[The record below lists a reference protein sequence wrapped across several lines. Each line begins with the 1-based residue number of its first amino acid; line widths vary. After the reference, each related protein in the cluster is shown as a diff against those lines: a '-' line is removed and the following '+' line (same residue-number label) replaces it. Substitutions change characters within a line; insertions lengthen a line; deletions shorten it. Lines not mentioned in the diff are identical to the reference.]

1 MANPVLNEASFKRAS
16 GVATLPPPDIAT
28 RADAPAITQRI
39 PGTMTINGTI
49 LCTLGMLALLVA
61 AAFVGWQTVEVQDD
75 QVVHYP
81 GWSLLLIFTGIG
93 LTIFAMVK
101 PKLAPILAPAYAVVY
116 GILIGAISHVYEA
129 WQDGIV
135 FAAIGATL
143 GVFAVMLLLYRFRI
157 IRVTQR
163 LRSIVIGATL
173 GLGLFY
179 LVAWVISLFG
189 GEIGIIN
196 SPSAFGIGFSVLAA
210 GLAAFN
216 LLLDFDFIERGARAN
231 APSYMNWVGALGLT
245 ITLVWLYL
253 EMLRLLSKL
262 NR

>member
-1 MANPVLNEASFKRAS
+1 MANPVLNEATFKRAS
-16 GVATLPPPDIAT
+16 GVSTFPPPDIST
-28 RADAPAITQRI
+28 RADAPAITQTV

-49 LCTLGMLALLVA
+49 LCTFGLLLLLVA
-61 AAFVGWQTVEVQDD
+61 SAFVGWQTVTVEQGEITR
-75 QVVHYP
+75 YP
-81 GWSLLLIFTGIG
+81 GWSLILIIVGVGLSIFTI
-93 LTIFAMVK
+93 MK
-101 PKLAPILAPAYAVVY
+101 PKLAPILAPAYALVY

-143 GVFAVMLLLYRFRI
+143 GVFAVMLALYRFRI
-157 IRVTQR
+157 IKVTER
-163 LRSIVIGATL
+163 LRSIIIGATF
-173 GLGLFY
+173 GLMLFY

-196 SPSAFGIGFSVLAA
+196 SPSLLGIGFSVFAA

-216 LLLDFDFIERGARAN
+216 LLLNFDFIERGARSN